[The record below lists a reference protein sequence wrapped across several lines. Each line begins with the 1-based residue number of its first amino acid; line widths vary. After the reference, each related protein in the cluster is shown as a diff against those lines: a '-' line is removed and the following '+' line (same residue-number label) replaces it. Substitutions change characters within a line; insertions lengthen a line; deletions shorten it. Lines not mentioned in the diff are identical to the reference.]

1 MALYRVRP
9 GFVHGQFGQYKAG
22 DTMEYTP
29 EEVAGFADKLELVEV
44 APVPTVELPAETPA
58 EVTPVVEPVPL
69 FDVTGSTVAAVLA
82 AVNGGLI
89 SAGSA
94 LAVETVN
101 RNRATLV
108 KALMELLTNGP
119 VSE

>member
-9 GFVHGQFGQYKAG
+9 GFVHGLKNEYKAG
-22 DTMEYTP
+22 DTVEL
-29 EEVAGFADKLELVEV
+29 ESKAAAGFADKLEV
-44 APVPTVELPAETPA
+44 ATVEPEQKQQGETPA

-82 AVNGGLI
+82 AVDGGLI
-89 SAGSA
+89 SATDA
-94 LAVETVN
+94 LATETAN

-108 KALMELLTNGP
+108 EALTELTNGAD
-119 VSE
+119 SE

>member
-9 GFVHGQFGQYKAG
+9 GFVHGLKNEYKAG
-22 DTMEYTP
+22 DTL
-29 EEVAGFADKLELVEV
+29 EVDPSAAAGFADKLEAV
-44 APVPTVELPAETPA
+44 TVEPEPEQQTETPA
-58 EVTPVVEPVPL
+58 ENVPVVEPVPL

-82 AVNGGLI
+82 AVDRELI
-89 SAGSA
+89 SAADA
-94 LAVETVN
+94 LAIESAS

-108 KALMELLTNGP
+108 KALMELVNGP

>member
-9 GFVHGQFGQYKAG
+9 GFVHGLKNEYKAG
-22 DTMEYTP
+22 DTLEIEP
-29 EEVAGFADKLELVEV
+29 GAAAGFADKLEMVIVEP
-44 APVPTVELPAETPA
+44 APTEVTETQA
-58 EVTPVVEPVPL
+58 EVLPVVEPALL

-82 AVNGGLI
+82 AVDRGLI
-89 SAGSA
+89 GAADA
-94 LAVETVN
+94 LAVETAN

-108 KALMELLTNGP
+108 KALTELVNGP